1 MKKKP
6 RTKSRSAKRAKAK
19 IADVSLRPGKAASV
33 RGGAA
38 ALGARPVDPS
48 DPSGHTIYITA
59 GSGGVWKQTRDI
71 PLSG

>member
-6 RTKSRSAKRAKAK
+6 RTKPRSAKRGKVK
-19 IADVSLRPGKAASV
+19 IADVSLRPRKAASV
-33 RGGAA
+33 KGGAA
-38 ALGARPVDPS
+38 ALGTRPVDPS
-48 DPSGHTIYITA
+48 DPSGNTIYIAA